1 MAYLLA
7 SEIHSPQH
15 IAEVETYVKPYVGA
29 FRNPRAPAPQKF
41 PLVIHATGG
50 TTAAALELV
59 KASGARGAVLVGF
72 GENNSFASALHT
84 KAELEAMGLPVVAYH
99 CPSYTECGDV
109 LTKARRV
116 AEAAS
121 SLVGVGAVLI
131 GSETYQAELVRGRFS
146 WSVEVIP
153 LSVFEEAVAN
163 AEPDQEAEALFG
175 DVKAAKVAAA
185 LGKFA
190 EGADLVAIQCFP
202 FLMKSRITPCLG
214 LALLNARGRTVACEG
229 DLSAGLA
236 MLLARRLTGYSGWIA
251 NAVYGRGDEAV
262 FAHCTVSLDMVK
274 TWRLMPHFESGLPHG
289 LAGELAHQLY
299 TAVSIS
305 PRFDKAAVGR
315 ARLERGGNFLQHAC
329 RTQAAFRF
337 ERAVKLE
344 AEAPANHHVFM
355 PGDVADE
362 AADVLRLLAMFVT
375 RY

>member
-7 SEIHSPQH
+7 SETHSPRH
-15 IAEVETYVKPYVGA
+15 IADVETYVKSYVGA
-29 FRNPRAPAPQKF
+29 LRDPRAPASERF
-41 PLVIHATGG
+41 PLIIHATGG
-50 TTAAALELV
+50 TTAAALDLV

-72 GENNSFASALHT
+72 GEHNSLASALHT

-109 LTKARRV
+109 LAKAWRV

-121 SLVGVGAVLI
+121 SLVGVRAVLI
-131 GSETYQAELVRGRFS
+131 GSETYQAELAKRKFG
-146 WSVEVIP
+146 WSVEAVP
-153 LSVFEEAVAN
+153 LPAFEEAVAN
-163 AEPDQEAEALFG
+163 AEPDEEAMAFFG
-175 DVKAAKVAAA
+175 DVKVARITTA
-185 LGKFA
+185 LRRFA

-202 FLMKSRITPCLG
+202 FLMKNRITPCLG

-274 TWRLMPHFESGLPHG
+274 SWRLMPHFESGLPYG

-299 TAVSIS
+299 TVVSIS
-305 PRFDKAAVGR
+305 PRFEKAAVGR
-315 ARLERGGNFLQHAC
+315 VRLERGGNFLQHAC
-329 RTQAAFRF
+329 RTQAAVRF

-362 AADVLRLLAMFVT
+362 VADVLKLLAISVT

>member
-15 IAEVETYVKPYVGA
+15 IAEVEAYVKPYVGA
-29 FRNPRAPAPQKF
+29 FKNPRAPAPEKF

-72 GENNSFASALHT
+72 GENNSFASALHA
-84 KAELEAMGLPVVAYH
+84 KAELEALGLSVVVYH
-99 CPSYTECGDV
+99 CPSYRDCGDV
-109 LTKARRV
+109 LVKARRV

-121 SLVGVGAVLI
+121 ALIGARAVLI
-131 GSETYQAELVRGRFS
+131 GAETHQVETVRRRFG
-146 WSVEVIP
+146 WSVEVVP
-153 LSVFEEAVAN
+153 LTAFEAAVAE
-163 AEPDQEAEALFG
+163 AEPDEEAEAQFG
-175 DVKAAKVAAA
+175 DIRVAKIAAA
-185 LGKFA
+185 LRRLG
-190 EGADLVAIQCFP
+190 EGADLVAVQCFP
-202 FLMKSRITPCLG
+202 FLMRNKVTPCLA
-214 LALLNARGRTVACEG
+214 LALLNARRRTVACEG
-229 DLSAGLA
+229 DLSAGFA
-236 MLLARRLTGYSGWIA
+236 MLISRRLTGYSGWIA
-251 NAVYGRGDEAV
+251 NAVYSRGDEAV

-274 TWRLMPHFESGLPHG
+274 SWRLMPHFESGLPHG

-362 AADVLRLLAMFVT
+362 AADVLRLLAISVT

>member
-7 SEIHSPQH
+7 SELHSPQH
-15 IAEVETYVKPYVGA
+15 VAEVETYVKPYVGA
-29 FRNPRAPAPQKF
+29 FRNPRAPAPEKF

-72 GENNSFASALHT
+72 GENNSFASALHA
-84 KAELEAMGLPVVAYH
+84 KAELEALGLSVVVYH
-99 CPSYTECGDV
+99 CPSYRNCGDV
-109 LTKARRV
+109 LVKAKRV

-121 SLVGVGAVLI
+121 ALIGARAVLI
-131 GSETYQAELVRGRFS
+131 GAETHQVETVRRRFG
-146 WSVEVIP
+146 WSVEVVP
-153 LSVFEEAVAN
+153 LTAFEAAVAE
-163 AEPDQEAEALFG
+163 AEPDEEAKAQFG
-175 DVKAAKVAAA
+175 DVKVAKIVTA
-185 LGKFA
+185 LRRLG
-190 EGADLVAIQCFP
+190 EGADLVAVQCFP
-202 FLMKSRITPCLG
+202 FLMRNKVTPCLA

-229 DLSAGLA
+229 DLSAGFA
-236 MLLARRLTGYSGWIA
+236 MLLSRRLTGYSGWIA
-251 NAVYGRGDEAV
+251 NVVHSRGDEAV

-274 TWRLMPHFESGLPHG
+274 SWRVMPHFESGLPHG
-289 LAGELAHQLY
+289 LSGELTPGPY
-299 TAVSIS
+299 TVVAVS

-315 ARLERGGNFLQHAC
+315 ARLEKAGNFLQNAC

-362 AADVLRLLAMFVT
+362 AADVLRLLAISVT